1 MLNEL
6 DARAQDGLRRLAER
20 AAAVLWVEPGSREV
34 SRALGGWRD
43 DLADTFAVV
52 APCTHRE
59 ACPILRPGQ
68 ERHWCHH
75 FAPPPPSIFVDAGWM
90 RFGRQ
95 AGIDLRSLPY
105 SFLALDRRAAAAA
118 PPGLSH
124 IIGRPET
131 FKPYVRF
138 LNCDAGGLA
147 ELTVQKRDDP
157 ALYKELGRTKAPL
170 VYRWRRDGA
179 TIKGADA
186 LGAGDSA
193 PAG

>member
-1 MLNEL
+1 L
-6 DARAQDGLRRLAER
+6 DARARDGLRRLAER

-52 APCTHRE
+52 APCTRSE
-59 ACPILRPGQ
+59 ACPVLRPGQ

-90 RFGRQ
+90 KFGRQ

-105 SFLALDRRAAAAA
+105 SFLALDRRASAAP
-118 PPGLSH
+118 PPGLSR

-170 VYRWRRDGA
+170 VYRWRREGA
-179 TIKGADA
+179 AIKGADEIRTVN
-186 LGAGDSA
+186 
-193 PAG
+193 PT